1 MLAFPGRERHNPL
14 PRGTNVMTQA
24 SVGLAPCPNHP
35 EVLSGLQRCAR
46 CGVGYCSDCLVP
58 VRGRLHCANC
68 KDEQLRDVMAGRG
81 AALSIATPGRR
92 FMAQFVDGLIILV
105 PFAIFAFVA
114 IFAKGQPD
122 PDAFNPFSALMLLSL
137 LGVVAY
143 EALFLSRNGQTP
155 GKMVFKLRV
164 VRPDGGKLSAGQ
176 AWGRA
181 FSRSVLSFTR
191 ILGIVDALMVF
202 SSEGRTLHD
211 RMARTR
217 VISLD

>member
-1 MLAFPGRERHNPL
+1 
-14 PRGTNVMTQA
+14 MTQA

-35 EVLSGLQRCAR
+35 DFLSGLQRCAR
-46 CGVGYCSDCLVP
+46 CGVGYCGDCLVP
-58 VRGRLHCANC
+58 VRGKLHCANC

-81 AALSIATPGRR
+81 VALSIASPGRR
-92 FMAQFVDGLIILV
+92 FMAQFVDGLILTV
-105 PFAIFAFVA
+105 PFLVVVIGSIVSS
-114 IFAKGQPD
+114 KGRTD
-122 PDAFNPFSALMLLSL
+122 PEALSNPFGLLMIGWLFGIVL
-137 LGVVAY
+137 Y

-155 GKMVFKLRV
+155 GKMAFKLRV
-164 VRPDGGKLSAGQ
+164 VRPDGGKISAGQ

-191 ILGIVDALMVF
+191 ILGIVDVLMVF

-217 VISLD
+217 VIALE

>member
-1 MLAFPGRERHNPL
+1 
-14 PRGTNVMTQA
+14 MTQA

-35 EVLSGLQRCAR
+35 DVLSGLQRCAR
-46 CGVGYCSDCLVP
+46 CGVGYCGDCLVP

-81 AALSIATPGRR
+81 AALSFASPWRR
-92 FMAQFVDGLIILV
+92 FFAQLVDGLIIMV
-105 PFAIFAFVA
+105 PFVA
-114 IFAKGQPD
+114 LIVASIVSSKGAPD
-122 PDAFNPFSALMLLSL
+122 PKTWSNPFGLMSILWLF
-137 LGVVAY
+137 GVVVF

-155 GKMVFKLRV
+155 GKMALRVRV
-164 VRPDGGKLSAGQ
+164 VRPDGGKISAGQ

-181 FSRSVLSFTR
+181 FSRSLLSFTR
-191 ILGIVDALMVF
+191 ILGIVDVLMIF

-217 VISLD
+217 VVNLE

>member
-1 MLAFPGRERHNPL
+1 
-14 PRGTNVMTQA
+14 MTQA

-35 EVLSGLQRCAR
+35 DVLSGLQRCAR
-46 CGVGYCSDCLVP
+46 CGVGYCGDCLVP

-81 AALSIATPGRR
+81 VALAIASPGRR
-92 FMAQFVDGLIILV
+92 FLAQFVDGLILTV
-105 PFAIFAFVA
+105 PFLVLLVGSIVTS
-114 IFAKGQPD
+114 KGRAD
-122 PDAFNPFSALMLLSL
+122 PAALSNPFGLMMILWLFGIVL
-137 LGVVAY
+137 Y

-155 GKMVFKLRV
+155 GKMAFKLRV
-164 VRPDGGKLSAGQ
+164 VRPDGGKISAGQ

-191 ILGIVDALMVF
+191 ILGIVDAVMVF

-217 VISLD
+217 VVALE

>member
-1 MLAFPGRERHNPL
+1 
-14 PRGTNVMTQA
+14 MTQA

-35 EVLSGLQRCAR
+35 DVLSGLERCAR
-46 CGVGYCSDCLVP
+46 CGVGYCGDCLVP

-68 KDEQLRDVMAGRG
+68 KDEQLRDVMAGKVV
-81 AALSIATPGRR
+81 ALSIASPWRR
-92 FMAQFVDGLIILV
+92 FLAQLVDGLILTMPFGVLLV
-105 PFAIFAFVA
+105 VSIVMG
-114 IFAKGQPD
+114 KGSGGPE
-122 PDAFNPFSALMLLSL
+122 ALNNPFGVLMLLWL
-137 LGVVAY
+137 VGIVLY

-155 GKMVFKLRV
+155 GKMACRLRV
-164 VRPDGGKLSAGQ
+164 VRPDGGKISAGQ

-191 ILGIVDALMVF
+191 ILGVVDVLMVF

-217 VISLD
+217 VVRVD

>member
-1 MLAFPGRERHNPL
+1 
-14 PRGTNVMTQA
+14 MTQA

-35 EVLSGLQRCAR
+35 DVLSGLQRCAR
-46 CGVGYCSDCLVP
+46 CGVGYCADCLVP
-58 VRGRLHCANC
+58 LRGRPHCANC

-81 AALSIATPGRR
+81 VALQIATPGRR
-92 FMAQFVDGLIILV
+92 LGAQIIDGLIIMV
-105 PFAIFAFVA
+105 PFVAFGIMSVVT
-114 IFAKGQPD
+114 AKGRPD
-122 PDAFNPFSALMLLSL
+122 PDTFNPFGWLMMLSL

-155 GKMVFKLRV
+155 GKMALKLRV
-164 VRPDGGKLSAGQ
+164 VRPDGGRISAGQ

-191 ILGIVDALMVF
+191 ILGVVDAVMVF

>member
-1 MLAFPGRERHNPL
+1 
-14 PRGTNVMTQA
+14 MTHA

-35 EVLSGLQRCAR
+35 DVLSGLQRCAR
-46 CGVGYCSDCLVP
+46 CGVGFCEDCLVP

-81 AALSIATPGRR
+81 PALAIASPGRR
-92 FMAQFVDGLIILV
+92 FMAQFVDGLIIMV
-105 PFAIFAFVA
+105 PFFVVLVVTV
-114 IFAKGQPD
+114 FGAKGRPD
-122 PDAFNPFSALMLLSL
+122 PDALNPFSWLMMLWL

-155 GKMVFKLRV
+155 GKMAFKLRV
-164 VRPDGGKLSAGQ
+164 VRPDGSKISGGQ

-181 FSRSVLSFTR
+181 FSRSFLSFTR

-202 SSEGRTLHD
+202 STEGRTLHD
-211 RMARTR
+211 RMAKTR
-217 VISLD
+217 VVVLE

>member
-1 MLAFPGRERHNPL
+1 
-14 PRGTNVMTQA
+14 MTHA

-35 EVLSGLQRCAR
+35 DVLSGLQHCSR
-46 CGVGYCSDCLVP
+46 CGVGYCGDCLVP

-68 KDEQLRDVMAGRG
+68 KDEQLRDVLAGRG
-81 AALSIATPGRR
+81 PALAIAGPGRR
-92 FMAQFVDGLIILV
+92 FLAQFVDGLIIMV
-105 PFAIFAFVA
+105 PFFIFGFMAVFT
-114 IFAKGQPD
+114 AKGRPD
-122 PDAFNPFSALMLLSL
+122 PNAFNPFSWLMILWLF
-137 LGVVAY
+137 GVVVY

-155 GKMVFKLRV
+155 GKMALRLRV
-164 VRPDGGKLSAGQ
+164 VRPDGGKISAGQ

-181 FSRSVLSFTR
+181 FSRSLLSFTR

-217 VISLD
+217 VVTLD